1 MSKTIKKTTIELT
14 CPQLGTTDYLSY
26 DKTTTFND
34 IINQLKDKYEE
45 EVLIYVNQNFQN
57 IRRGISLD
65 EVTVKLH
72 YIDKK
77 GIRQTV
83 GLFTKV
89 LEIKKKFSKIY
100 WEAEPIGG
108 ILSWYLQREAE
119 PIGGRIHF
127 KTRIC

>member
-1 MSKTIKKTTIELT
+1 MSESLRKTTIELS
-14 CPQLGTTDYLSY
+14 CPQLGTTDYLTY
-26 DKTTTFND
+26 DETTTFND
-34 IINQLKDKYEE
+34 ILNILKEKYKQ
-45 EVLIYVNQNFQN
+45 EVLIYISKNFQN
-57 IRRGISLD
+57 IRREMSLD

-89 LEIKKKFSKIY
+89 SELRKKFSKIY

-108 ILSWYLQREAE
+108 IL
-119 PIGGRIHF
+119 HF
-127 KTRIC
+127 

>member
-1 MSKTIKKTTIELT
+1 MSKTRKKTTIELT

-34 IINQLKDKYEE
+34 IINQLNEKYED
-45 EVLIYVNQNFQN
+45 EVLIYINQNFQN
-57 IRRGISLD
+57 IRRGMSLN
-65 EVTVKLH
+65 EVTVKIH

-89 LEIKKKFSKIY
+89 SEIRKKFSKIY

-108 ILSWYLQREAE
+108 IF
-119 PIGGRIHF
+119 HF

>member
-1 MSKTIKKTTIELT
+1 MSNSVKKTTLELT
-14 CPQLGTTDYLSY
+14 CPQLGTSDYLTY
-26 DKTTTFND
+26 DETTTFND
-34 IINQLKDKYEE
+34 IINQLKEKYEQ
-45 EVLIYVNQNFQN
+45 EVLIYINQNFQN
-57 IRRGISLD
+57 IRRGITLE

-89 LEIKKKFSKIY
+89 EEIRKKFTKLY

-108 ILSWYLQREAE
+108 R
-119 PIGGRIHF
+119 PHF
-127 KTRIC
+127 ETNFC

>member
-1 MSKTIKKTTIELT
+1 MSDLVKKNTLELT

-26 DKTTTFND
+26 DETTTFND
-34 IINQLKDKYEE
+34 VINQLIVKYQK
-45 EVLIYVNQNFQN
+45 EVLLYIQETFQN

-72 YIDKK
+72 YIDRN

-89 LEIKKKFSKIY
+89 KELKKKQKFSKLY

-108 ILSWYLQREAE
+108 ISD
-119 PIGGRIHF
+119 F
-127 KTRIC
+127 

>member
-1 MSKTIKKTTIELT
+1 MSKSVRKTTIELT
-14 CPQLGTTDYLSY
+14 CPQLGTTDYLTF
-26 DKTTTFND
+26 DETTTFND
-34 IINQLKDKYEE
+34 ILNVLKKKYEQ

-57 IRRGISLD
+57 IRREMSLD

-89 LEIKKKFSKIY
+89 SELRKKFSKIY

-108 ILSWYLQREAE
+108 ML
-119 PIGGRIHF
+119 HF
-127 KTRIC
+127 

>member
-1 MSKTIKKTTIELT
+1 MPDIIKKTTLELK

-26 DKTTTFND
+26 DETTTFND
-34 IINQLKDKYEE
+34 IINQLKEKYERDI
-45 EVLIYVNQNFQN
+45 LIYVQNFQN

-72 YIDKK
+72 YIDKN
-77 GIRQTV
+77 GTRQTI

-89 LEIKKKFSKIY
+89 SEFKKKQKFSKLY

-108 ILSWYLQREAE
+108 LSD
-119 PIGGRIHF
+119 F
-127 KTRIC
+127 